1 MPMVAI
7 IDEKIM
13 CMHGGIS
20 KDIQSMEQIEGL
32 PKPCDVPDAG
42 IVADL
47 LWNDPDEDCNGW
59 EENER
64 GCGWVFGHKQL

>member
-1 MPMVAI
+1 MPLVAM

-20 KDIQSMEQIEGL
+20 KDIKSIDQIEKL

-47 LWNDPDEDCNGW
+47 LWNDPDEDCKDW

-64 GCGWVFGHKQL
+64 GCGWVFGYKSL